1 MIRTSDKNQGMFL
14 AKKVML
20 ASAEWNEIFEEE
32 ATRLELYIQKIIIQ
46 K

>member
-20 ASAEWNEIFEEE
+20 ASAEWNEIFEE